1 MFKDTQID
9 QEPYYTFQYDF
20 PLKKMYHQLNDK
32 KFAYMNTTFMA
43 CNNVYCSRETDKAL
57 KVQDFLRI

>member
-1 MFKDTQID
+1 MSLKWHLTNAGL
-9 QEPYYTFQYDF
+9 
-20 PLKKMYHQLNDK
+20 PLKKMNHQLNDK

-57 KVQDFLRI
+57 KVQDFLRR

>member
-1 MFKDTQID
+1 MSLKWHLTNAGLPVYPCPKI
-9 QEPYYTFQYDF
+9 
-20 PLKKMYHQLNDK
+20 KKMYQQLNDK

-57 KVQDFLRI
+57 KVQDFLRR

>member
-9 QEPYYTFQYDF
+9 QEPYYTFQYD
-20 PLKKMYHQLNDK
+20 LKKMYHHLNDK

-57 KVQDFLRI
+57 KVQDFLRR

>member
-9 QEPYYTFQYDF
+9 QEPFYTFQYDSEI
-20 PLKKMYHQLNDK
+20 KKMYHQLNDK

-57 KVQDFLRI
+57 KVQDFLRR